1 MSGMYEDAFFDAD
14 LLVER
19 ALGLAGGLSL
29 AERDALL
36 AMHEALRP
44 SIRRSL
50 RKAFP
55 GSCVGRVE
63 DALQATGLAILERP
77 GHFAEV
83 VARGGINELKRQLTV
98 VAWRALRGQLRKRGA
113 RLEDGDEEQML
124 AFAHPP
130 GQELVAELQVGWAK
144 AVRRA
149 AVDSG
154 GADIEA
160 VGAISRL
167 MTFPAWPGLSALAV
181 ADRGP
186 GADPDG
192 DGVSNLL
199 EYAFARL
206 PHLPDA
212 AASPVQVE
220 SHADRLE
227 IIFSRDERAT
237 DLTYDVQVR
246 DNLGA
251 GSWTT
256 IARSVA
262 GQPVAPVASFTP
274 TITETSAS
282 AITSVRVIRKVRVA
296 DVQTMAGHGSRFLRV
311 LVTQTTVP

>member
-14 LLVER
+14 LLVDR
-19 ALGLAGGLSL
+19 ALGLAVGLSL

-36 AMHEALRP
+36 ALHEALRP

-83 VARGGINELKRQLTV
+83 VDRGGISELKRQLTV

-124 AFAHPP
+124 AFPHPP

-149 AVDSG
+149 AEASG

-160 VGAISRL
+160 VEAAINARFWTGQPDTITAARTGVRREYINRGRL
-167 MTFPAWPGLSALAV
+167 
-181 ADRGP
+181 
-186 GADPDG
+186 
-192 DGVSNLL
+192 
-199 EYAFARL
+199 
-206 PHLPDA
+206 
-212 AASPVQVE
+212 QVE
-220 SHADRLE
+220 REL
-227 IIFSRDERAT
+227 
-237 DLTYDVQVR
+237 
-246 DNLGA
+246 LGA
-251 GSWTT
+251 CG
-256 IARSVA
+256 
-262 GQPVAPVASFTP
+262 
-274 TITETSAS
+274 
-282 AITSVRVIRKVRVA
+282 IR
-296 DVQTMAGHGSRFLRV
+296 
-311 LVTQTTVP
+311 